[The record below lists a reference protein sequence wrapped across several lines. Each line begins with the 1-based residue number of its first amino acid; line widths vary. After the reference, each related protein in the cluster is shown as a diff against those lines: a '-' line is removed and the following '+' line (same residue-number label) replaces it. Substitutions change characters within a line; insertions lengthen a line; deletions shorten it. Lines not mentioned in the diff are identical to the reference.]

1 MKKKL
6 SSLFLYIL
14 ILVAISSFSLFAGEG
29 TSQHETDQK
38 NEQKIPKSLLKIIS
52 VDLDNVPLEKAL
64 SVIAEKGKFE
74 LNYNRSR
81 IPLHKNVS
89 VKMDNAPAIEV
100 LNKIL
105 NDTGTELA
113 ITAGGQFAVIPAKNQ
128 GSEQQKIRRG
138 KIKGQVLDRETKEP
152 LPGVSVE
159 LVNIQKGT
167 MTDKLG
173 NFMFNDVVVGN
184 YSILFSLP
192 GFDKLSMTDVIVRS
206 KRITT
211 IKAEL
216 KLLPIKTEVVVSAE
230 YFAKNEEQ
238 PTITANFSTEEVR
251 RTPSLLSDVSRRL
264 MALPSVISL
273 NQQFNGLIVRGGSP
287 SENGFF
293 VDGIEIPNIN
303 HFPIQGTSAGLISIM
318 NIDLIN
324 NVDFYAGGFSAKYG
338 NRLSSVT
345 DLTLREGNRHELD
358 FQLDLSLAG
367 VGATAE
373 GSLGGEKGSWLFSAR
388 RSFFS
393 FLVDVT
399 GLDDEG
405 DETYPEYDD
414 FQAKLVYDISPNHR
428 ISLLNIFG
436 ADHWDIPRTEFDDE
450 SIDIRM
456 RQNTA
461 GVSWRYLWGSHGY
474 SNTSISHVFCKYR
487 LNFFE
492 DDVPTYIKNTQD
504 QEFRLRNVNHFRI
517 NPSNKLDFG
526 VEAKILRSDFNE
538 SYHEYFDMVGNLSP
552 EGSIVK
558 DITTQKYSAFISYS
572 WKPFSKL
579 TLTSG
584 IRANHFGYNK
594 DTHVSPR
601 LSFTYNIG
609 KRTSLHGASGVYYQ
623 NVPLVLMCQKDEFKN
638 LRNPRA
644 YHYVLGMRHFLTED
658 TRMTVEIYNKQ
669 YDRFP
674 LDTRQPSLFIMDEP
688 AYMVFFVNHENLVS
702 SGKARSYGIELMIQK
717 KFTNKFYGLLGGALY
732 RSKYRDLNGV
742 WRNRIYDNRYNATVE
757 AGYIPNNKWE
767 FSMSWI
773 FAGGMPYTPYD
784 ALASSAIQE
793 AVFDVNAINSRR
805 FPDHNSLSIRSDR
818 RFHFRGS
825 NLIVFFSIW
834 NVFNKKTPTEIDW
847 SEYSEDLYSEDSFPR
862 IFVLGLEF
870 EF

>member
-1 MKKKL
+1 
-6 SSLFLYIL
+6 
-14 ILVAISSFSLFAGEG
+14 
-29 TSQHETDQK
+29 
-38 NEQKIPKSLLKIIS
+38 
-52 VDLDNVPLEKAL
+52 
-64 SVIAEKGKFE
+64 
-74 LNYNRSR
+74 
-81 IPLHKNVS
+81 
-89 VKMDNAPAIEV
+89 
-100 LNKIL
+100 
-105 NDTGTELA
+105 
-113 ITAGGQFAVIPAKNQ
+113 
-128 GSEQQKIRRG
+128 
-138 KIKGQVLDRETKEP
+138 
-152 LPGVSVE
+152 
-159 LVNIQKGT
+159 

-184 YSILFSLP
+184 YSVLFSLP
-192 GFDKLSMTDVIVRS
+192 GFDKLSKTDVIVRS

-216 KLLPIKTEVVVSAE
+216 KLLPIKAEVVVSAE

-264 MALPSVISL
+264 MGLPSVISL

-303 HFPIQGTSAGLISIM
+303 HFPIQGTSAGLLSIM

-338 NRLSSVT
+338 NILSSVT

-373 GSLGGEKGSWLFSAR
+373 GSLGDGKGSWLFSAR

-399 GLDDEG
+399 GLGDE

-428 ISLLNIFG
+428 ISILNIFG
-436 ADHWDIPRTEFDDE
+436 ADHWNMPKEEFDDD
-450 SIDIRM
+450 SADIKVK
-456 RQNTA
+456 QNTI
-461 GVSWRYLWGSHGY
+461 GVSWRYQWGSHGY

-487 LNFFE
+487 LDFFE
-492 DDVPTYIKNTQD
+492 DEVPTYIKNSQD

-517 NPSNKLDFG
+517 NPSHKLDFG
-526 VEAKILRSDFNE
+526 VEAKIMKSEYYDF
-538 SYHEYFDMVGNLSP
+538 YTEYFDVLGNISP
-552 EGSIVK
+552 EGLIEK

-584 IRANHFGYNK
+584 IHADHFGYNK
-594 DTHVSPR
+594 NTHISPR

-609 KRTSLHGASGVYYQ
+609 KKTSLHGASGVYYQ
-623 NVPLVLMCQKDEFKN
+623 NVPLVLICQKDEFKN

-644 YHYVLGMRHFLTED
+644 YHYVLGIRHFLAED

-674 LDTRQPSLFIMDEP
+674 LDTRQPSLFIIDEP
-688 AYMVFFVNHENLVS
+688 AYMVFFVNHDNLVS
-702 SGKARSYGIELMIQK
+702 SGRAHSYGVELMIQK

-732 RSKYRDLNGV
+732 RSRYRDLNGV
-742 WRNRIYDNRYNATVE
+742 WWNRIYDNHYNATIE

-784 ALASSAIQE
+784 VLASNAIE
-793 AVFDVNAINSRR
+793 EGVFDTNEINSRR
-805 FPDHNSLSIRSDR
+805 FPDYNSLSIRLDR
-818 RFHFRGS
+818 RFHFSGS
-825 NLIVFFSIW
+825 NLIIFFSIW
-834 NVFNKKTPTEIDW
+834 NVFNKRTPTEVDW
-847 SEYSEDLYSEDSFPR
+847 SDYSGDLYSEDSFPR
-862 IFVLGLEF
+862 IPVLGLEF

>member
-1 MKKKL
+1 MKKR
-6 SSLFLYIL
+6 SNSLFLYAL
-14 ILVAISSFSLFAGEG
+14 ILVAIFSFSLFAGEG
-29 TSQHETDQK
+29 TSQNETD
-38 NEQKIPKSLLKIIS
+38 EQKVPKSLLKVIS

-74 LNYNRSR
+74 LNYNLSR
-81 IPLHKNVS
+81 IPVSKKIS

-105 NDTGTELA
+105 DDTGTELA
-113 ITAGGQFAVIPAKNQ
+113 ITEGGQFAVIPAKNQ
-128 GSEQQKIRRG
+128 NLKQQKIRRG

-152 LPGVSVE
+152 LPGVQVE
-159 LVNIQKGT
+159 LANIQKGT

-184 YSILFSLP
+184 YSVLFSLP
-192 GFDKLSMTDVIVRS
+192 GFDKLSKTDVIVRS
-206 KRITT
+206 KRIT
-211 IKAEL
+211 IIQAEL
-216 KLLPIKTEVVVSAE
+216 KLLPIKAEVVVSAE

-238 PTITANFSTEEVR
+238 PAITANFSTEEVR
-251 RTPSLLSDVSRRL
+251 RTPTLLSDVSRRL
-264 MALPSVISL
+264 MGLPSVISL
-273 NQQFNGLIVRGGSP
+273 SQQFNGLIVRGGSP

-303 HFPIQGTSAGLISIM
+303 HFPIQGTSAGMISLM

-338 NRLSSVT
+338 NKLSSVT

-367 VGATAE
+367 VGATVE
-373 GSLGGEKGSWLFSAR
+373 GSLGDGKGSWLFSAR

-399 GLDDEG
+399 GLDDE

-428 ISLLNIFG
+428 ISILNLFG
-436 ADHWDIPRTEFDDE
+436 VDNWNIPGDEFDDE
-450 SIDIRM
+450 SVDINM
-456 RQNTA
+456 KQNTI

-474 SNTSISHVFCKYR
+474 SNTSISHVFCKYGMEF
-487 LNFFE
+487 LE
-492 DDVPTYIKNTQD
+492 DEVATYIKNSQD

-517 NPSNKLDFG
+517 NPSHKLDFG
-526 VEAKILRSDFNE
+526 VEARIMKSNFDE
-538 SYHEYFDMVGNLSP
+538 SYSEYFDVLGNISP
-552 EGSIVK
+552 DGSIK
-558 DITTQKYSAFISYS
+558 KNITTQKYAAFISYS

-584 IRANHFGYNK
+584 IRADHFGYNK
-594 DTHVSPR
+594 NTHISPR

-609 KRTSLHGASGVYYQ
+609 KKTSFFGASGIYYQ
-623 NVPLVLMCQKDEFKN
+623 NVPLILICQKDEFKN

-644 YHYVLGMRHFLTED
+644 YHYVIGIRHFLAED
-658 TRMTVEIYNKQ
+658 TRLTVEIYNKQ

-674 LDTRQPSLFIMDEP
+674 LDTRQPSLFTLDEP
-688 AYMVFFVNHENLVS
+688 AYMIFFVNHDNLVS

-717 KFTNKFYGLLGGALY
+717 KFTNKFYGLLGGAFY
-732 RSKYRDLNGV
+732 RSRYRDLNGV
-742 WRNRIYDNRYNATVE
+742 WQNRIYDNRYNATIE

-773 FAGGMPYTPYD
+773 FAGGLPYTPYD
-784 ALASSAIQE
+784 DLASRAINE
-793 AVFDVNAINSRR
+793 GVFDANEINSRR
-805 FPDHNSLSIRSDR
+805 FPDHNSLSLRLDR
-818 RFHFRGS
+818 RFNFSGS
-825 NLIVFFSIW
+825 NLIFFFSIW
-834 NVFNKKTPTEIDW
+834 NVFNKRTPTEIDW
-847 SEYSEDLYSEDSFPR
+847 GGSLEDQYSEESFPR
-862 IFVLGLEF
+862 ILVLGLEF

>member
-6 SSLFLYIL
+6 SALFLCAL
-14 ILVAISSFSLFAGEG
+14 ILVVICSFSLFAGEG
-29 TSQHETDQK
+29 AFQNETDQQ
-38 NEQKIPKSLLKIIS
+38 NEQNVPKPLLRIIS
-52 VDLDNVPLEKAL
+52 VDLDNIPLEKVL
-64 SVIAEKGKFE
+64 SVIAEKGNFE

-81 IPLHKNVS
+81 IPVNKNVS
-89 VKMDNAPAIEV
+89 VKMTNVPAIQV

-105 NDTGTELA
+105 KDTGTELA
-113 ITAGGQFAVIPAKNQ
+113 ITAAGQFAVIPAKNQ
-128 GSEQQKIRRG
+128 SPEKQKIRRG
-138 KIKGQVLDRETKEP
+138 KIKGQVIDRETKEP
-152 LPGVSVE
+152 LPGVNVE
-159 LVNIQKGT
+159 LVNAQKGT

-184 YSILFSLP
+184 YSVLFSLP
-192 GFDKLSMTDVIVRS
+192 GFDKLSKTDVIVRS

-211 IKAEL
+211 IQAEL
-216 KLLPIKTEVVVSAE
+216 KLMPIEAEVVVSAE

-251 RTPSLLSDVSRRL
+251 RAPSLLSDVSRRL
-264 MALPSVISL
+264 MGLPSVINM

-293 VDGIEIPNIN
+293 IDGIEVPNIN

-345 DLTLREGNRHELD
+345 DLTLREGNRDELD
-358 FQLDLSLAG
+358 FQLDLNLAG
-367 VGATAE
+367 VGATVE
-373 GSLGGEKGSWLFSAR
+373 GSFGDAKGSWLLSAR

-393 FLVDVT
+393 FLMDVT
-399 GLDDEG
+399 GLDEE

-428 ISLLNIFG
+428 ISILNIFG
-436 ADHWDIPRTEFDDE
+436 ADRWNIPGSDYDDE
-450 SIDIRM
+450 TIDIRM

-461 GVSWRYLWGSHGY
+461 GISWRYLWGNHGY
-474 SNTSISHVFCKYR
+474 SNTSISHVFCKYN
-487 LNFFE
+487 LDFFE
-492 DDVPTYIKNTQD
+492 EGEHTYIKNSRD

-517 NPSNKLDFG
+517 NPSHKLDFG
-526 VEAKILRSDFNE
+526 VEAKILKSDFYE

-552 EGSIVK
+552 EGSIVN
-558 DITTQKYSAFISYS
+558 DITTQKYAAFISYS
-572 WKPFSKL
+572 WKPFNKL

-584 IRANHFGYNK
+584 IRADHFGYNK
-594 DTHVSPR
+594 NTHISPR

-609 KRTSLHGASGVYYQ
+609 KKTSLHGASGIYYQ
-623 NVPLVLMCQKDEFKN
+623 NVPLVLICQKDEFKN

-644 YHYVLGMRHFLTED
+644 YHYVLGLRHFLTED
-658 TRMTVEIYNKQ
+658 TRLTFEIYNKQ

-688 AYMVFFVNHENLVS
+688 AYMVFFVNHDNLVS
-702 SGKARSYGIELMIQK
+702 SGKGHSYGIELMIQK
-717 KFTNKFYGLLGGALY
+717 KFTNKFYGLLGGAFY
-732 RSKYRDLNGV
+732 RSRYRDLNGV
-742 WRNRIYDNRYNATVE
+742 WRNRIYDNRYNATIE

-767 FSMSWI
+767 LSMCWI

-784 ALASSAIQE
+784 TVVSSAIQE

-805 FPDHNSLSIRSDR
+805 FPDHDSLSIRLDR
-818 RFHFRGS
+818 RFHFSGS
-825 NLIVFFSIW
+825 NLIFFVSLW
-834 NVFNKKTPTEIDW
+834 NVFNKRTPNEIDW
-847 SEYSEDLYSEDSFPR
+847 DQYSGDLYSDESFPR
-862 IFVLGLEF
+862 ILVLGLEF

>member
-6 SSLFLYIL
+6 SSLFLYTL
-14 ILVAISSFSLFAGEG
+14 ILLEISSFSLFAGEG
-29 TSQHETDQK
+29 TSQHEKDQQ
-38 NEQKIPKSLLKIIS
+38 NEQKVPKSLLRIIS

-64 SVIAEKGKFE
+64 LVIAEKGKFE

-81 IPLHKNVS
+81 IPVNKNVS
-89 VKMDNAPAIEV
+89 VKMDNVPAIEV

-105 NDTGTELA
+105 RDTGTELA
-113 ITAGGQFAVIPAKNQ
+113 ITEGGQFAVIPAKNQ
-128 GSEQQKIRRG
+128 SLEQQKIRRG
-138 KIKGQVLDRETKEP
+138 KIKGQVLDRETKES
-152 LPGVSVE
+152 LPGVYVE
-159 LVNIQKGT
+159 LANIQKGT

-184 YSILFSLP
+184 YSVLFSLP
-192 GFDKLSMTDVIVRS
+192 GFDKLSKTDVIVRS

-211 IKAEL
+211 IQAEL
-216 KLLPIKTEVVVSAE
+216 KLLPIKAEVVVTIE

-251 RTPSLLSDVSRRL
+251 RTPSLLSDVSRRI
-264 MALPSVISL
+264 MGLPSVT
-273 NQQFNGLIVRGGSP
+273 NMNKQFNGLIVRGGSP

-303 HFPIQGTSAGLISIM
+303 HFPIQGSSAGLLSIM

-338 NRLSSVT
+338 NKLSSVT
-345 DLTLREGNRHELD
+345 SLTLREGNRHEPD

-373 GSLGGEKGSWLFSAR
+373 GSLCGGKGSWLFSAR

-393 FLVDVT
+393 FLLDVT
-399 GLDDEG
+399 GLDDD

-428 ISLLNIFG
+428 ISILNIFG
-436 ADHWDIPRTEFDDE
+436 ADHWNIPGSEFDDE
-450 SIDIRM
+450 SADIKIN
-456 RQNTA
+456 QNTV

-474 SNTSISHVFCKYR
+474 SNTSISHVFCKHR

-492 DDVPTYIKNTQD
+492 DGVATFIKNSQD

-517 NPSNKLDFG
+517 NPSHKLDFG
-526 VEAKILRSDFNE
+526 VEAKILKSEFNDFY
-538 SYHEYFDMVGNLSP
+538 SEYYDVLGNISP
-552 EGSIVK
+552 EMFVEK
-558 DITTQKYSAFISYS
+558 DIKTQKYAAFFSYS

-584 IRANHFGYNK
+584 IRVDHFGYNK
-594 DTHVSPR
+594 NTHISPR
-601 LSFTYNIG
+601 LTFTYNIG
-609 KRTSLHGASGVYYQ
+609 KKTSLHGASGVYYQ
-623 NVPLVLMCQKDEFKN
+623 NVPMVLICQKEAFKN
-638 LRNPRA
+638 LSNPRA
-644 YHYVLGMRHFLTED
+644 YHYVLGIHHFFAKD
-658 TRMTVEIYNKQ
+658 TRMTVEVYNKQ

-674 LDTRQPSLFIMDEP
+674 LDTKQPSLFIIDEP
-688 AYMVFFVNHENLVS
+688 AYMIFFANHENLVS

-732 RSKYRDLNGV
+732 RSRYRDLNGV
-742 WRNRIYDNRYNATVE
+742 WRNRIYDNRYNATIE

-784 ALASSAIQE
+784 ALASIAIE
-793 AVFDVNAINSRR
+793 ADVFDANEINSRR
-805 FPDHNSLSIRSDR
+805 FPDHNSLSIRFDR
-818 RFHFRGS
+818 RFHFSGS
-825 NLIVFFSIW
+825 NLIFFFSIW
-834 NVFNKKTPTEIDW
+834 NVFNKRTPTEIDW
-847 SEYSEDLYSEDSFPR
+847 SEYDEDMYSEDSFPR
-862 IFVLGLEF
+862 ILVLGLEF